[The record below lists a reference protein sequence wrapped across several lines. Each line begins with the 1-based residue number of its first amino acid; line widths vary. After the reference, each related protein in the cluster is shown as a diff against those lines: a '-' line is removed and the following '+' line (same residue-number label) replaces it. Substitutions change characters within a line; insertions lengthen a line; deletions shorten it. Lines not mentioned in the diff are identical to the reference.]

1 MPVCLYLRVFVVC
14 EEVLFDYGEDTSMA
28 TELLGMLDACMSG
41 NTEEQDEQDNTN
53 TGTMLR

>member
-28 TELLGMLDACMSG
+28 TELLGMLDACMSVF
-41 NTEEQDEQDNTN
+41 TCICSV
-53 TGTMLR
+53 